1 MYTDRPLSFLQ
12 ILDPTRSPLTSQ
24 SVFSTVAVMKL
35 AVAFVLL
42 SGAACAL
49 GTMPFY
55 PREHPDIRPKNKY
68 GNNLLM

>member
-1 MYTDRPLSFLQ
+1 MYMAPFCKS
-12 ILDPTRSPLTSQ
+12 LTPPVPQ
-24 SVFSTVAVMKL
+24 SVFISDAVMKL

-68 GNNLLM
+68 GNYLLI

>member
-1 MYTDRPLSFLQ
+1 
-12 ILDPTRSPLTSQ
+12 
-24 SVFSTVAVMKL
+24 MKF

-42 SGAACAL
+42 GSAACAL

-68 GNNLLM
+68 ENLLC